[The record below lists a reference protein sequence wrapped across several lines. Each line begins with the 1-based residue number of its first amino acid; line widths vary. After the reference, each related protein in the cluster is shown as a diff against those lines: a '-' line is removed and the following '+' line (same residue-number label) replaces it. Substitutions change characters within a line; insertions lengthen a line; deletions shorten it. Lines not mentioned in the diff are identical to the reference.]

1 MSDRLTITLT
11 TAETYHAAM
20 IGITRQVTNLRD
32 CRTDAYGAEKDVGWQ
47 LHCEGACGEQAFA
60 KFFGLYWSGAIGD
73 LKADD
78 VGYFQVR
85 TNSRNNGDLIL
96 HYNDPDDRIFV
107 LLTGLAPTYTVRGW
121 LWGAEGKDDRWW
133 RESAPG
139 KGRAAFFVPQSAL
152 KPMSAIALLKNQ
164 RRPSLPNFGG

>member
-1 MSDRLTITLT
+1 MTQITLSV
-11 TAETYHAAM
+11 AECYHAAM
-20 IGITRQVTNLRD
+20 VGVTRQVTNLRD
-32 CRTDAYGAEKDVGWQ
+32 RRADAYGAEKDMGWQ
-47 LHCEGACGEQAFA
+47 YHLEGACGEKAFA
-60 KFFGLYWSGAIGD
+60 KFYGIYWSGAIGD

-96 HYNDPDDRIFV
+96 HYNDADDRIFV

-121 LWGAEGKDDRWW
+121 LWGGEGKDDRWW

-139 KGRAAFFVPQSAL
+139 KGRAAFFVPQAAL
-152 KPMSAIALLKNQ
+152 KPVAQLKLAALKMQ
-164 RRPSLPNFGG
+164 RRA